1 MDRVDP
7 THARGVVVPN
17 ATWDADAQ
25 ERLRDIVQALPVL
38 IQISAAKQL
47 RDLAERHARE
57 AVADS
62 VGPTH
67 VEQAARA
74 LGMGVPA

>member
-1 MDRVDP
+1 
-7 THARGVVVPN
+7 VVPN
-17 ATWDADAQ
+17 ATWDEAAQ
-25 ERLRDIVQALPVL
+25 SRLRDIVQSQPVL

-57 AVADS
+57 AAADS
-62 VGPTH
+62 VGEAH
-67 VEQAARA
+67 VDQASRV